1 MNTPVTVPLFQSGS
15 VHIYTSLCL
24 CASVEYVSTSMC
36 MLRVCPCVLV
46 TVGSTLSAAV
56 DISAVVMGALFSSRC
71 RQYHPSVTLHCHIAL
86 SKKENTP
93 ERNKWREGVNVE
105 ER

>member
-1 MNTPVTVPLFQSGS
+1 M
-15 VHIYTSLCL
+15 
-24 CASVEYVSTSMC
+24 STSMC

-71 RQYHPSVTLHCHIAL
+71 RQYHPSVTLHCHVAL
-86 SKKENTP
+86 SKKKNTP
-93 ERNKWREGVNVE
+93 ERNKWRERESECGRKIKKAGGGG
-105 ER
+105 ERQERGKASCLRKDTVY